1 MINIFLFVKNERDF
15 FEKRGSDAAYA
26 AALVYRQVEGETAGL
41 GIDLG
46 AVGPLHVGVVN
57 TVLAGCSGEPFGQVV
72 TGVEEQLVGNRA
84 DGYRCDV
91 YIRSVVLK
99 GVVDDGDV
107 GLADAT
113 LQVECDQST

>member
-1 MINIFLFVKNERDF
+1 MRAHGRIGN
-15 FEKRGSDAAYA
+15 RGHA

-46 AVGPLHVGVVN
+46 AIGPLHVGVVY
-57 TVLAGCSGEPFGQVV
+57 TVLAGCGREYGGQVV
-72 TGVEEQLVGNRA
+72 TGVEKQLVGNRA

-91 YIRSVVLK
+91 YIRSAVLK
-99 GVVDDGDV
+99 GIVDDGDV